1 MINRRFIK
9 TKKKQIGMV
18 NVLVYSTPTCPW
30 CLKVKEFL
38 KKNKVNFKD
47 KNVAEDSDAAKEA
60 VEKSG
65 QRGVPI
71 IDIDGE
77 IIVGF
82 DEEKLKKALKI
93 K

>member
-1 MINRRFIK
+1 M
-9 TKKKQIGMV
+9 
-18 NVLVYSTPTCPW
+18 
-30 CLKVKEFL
+30 
-38 KKNKVNFKD
+38 
-47 KNVAEDSDAAKEA
+47 DAAKEA

-77 IIVGF
+77 IVVGF
-82 DEEKLKKALKI
+82 DEEKLKKLLKI